1 MQRLLEQVSTL
12 TSTKQIPHVC
22 HHAMSTSSI
31 EHRISSRTPTQS
43 DGDLVLC
50 ATEIRSVGFCR
61 LWAVCIPLQIAV
73 DDSRRPT
80 FQPATSLRHILFARV
95 AGWKTAAGDPSRT
108 LKEHDLRTMCLNPA
122 GCAVVYLVRNIAKE
136 EGRSSIDLA
145 IVRSALLA
153 PATLSAWLTC
163 I

>member
-80 FQPATSLRHILFARV
+80 
-95 AGWKTAAGDPSRT
+95 AAGDPSRT

-145 IVRSALLA
+145 IVRSALWA